1 MAVKSAQGDCHMVRH
16 FGVFKFHPDIDETRI
31 GECFAA
37 MDGMVGKIDGLL
49 TFEHGPYQSDEG
61 LNDGFTHGFIMTFDS
76 AGSRDAYLPHPI
88 HEAVKDIV
96 VPCLERV
103 IVFDFEAPTA

>member
-1 MAVKSAQGDCHMVRH
+1 MIRH
-16 FGVFKFHPDIDETRI
+16 FGVFKFHPDVDETRI

-37 MDGMVGKIDGLL
+37 MEGMVGKIPGLL
-49 TFEHGPYQSDEG
+49 TFEHGSYQSDEG

-76 AGSRDAYLPHPI
+76 AESRDAYLPHPI

-96 VPCLERV
+96 VPCLEKV
-103 IVFDFEAPTA
+103 VVFDFQVKP

>member
-1 MAVKSAQGDCHMVRH
+1 MIRH
-16 FGVFKFHPDIDETRI
+16 FGVFKFHPAIDEARI
-31 GECFAA
+31 SECFAA
-37 MDGMVGKIDGLL
+37 MEGMVGKIAGLL
-49 TFEHGPYQSDEG
+49 DFEHGPYQSDEG

-76 AGSRDAYLPHPI
+76 AESRDAYLPHPI

-103 IVFDFEAPTA
+103 IVFDFAVGSKGSLPG